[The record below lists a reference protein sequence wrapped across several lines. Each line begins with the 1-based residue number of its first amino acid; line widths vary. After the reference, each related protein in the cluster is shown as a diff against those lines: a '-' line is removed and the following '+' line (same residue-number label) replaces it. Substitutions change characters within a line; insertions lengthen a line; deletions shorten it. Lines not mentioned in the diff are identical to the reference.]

1 MQIISDIP
9 DILSELCV
17 ATIGFFDGV
26 HAGHRFLIEQ
36 VKEVA
41 AARGMRSA
49 LITFPE
55 TQIIRNG
62 PGKQH
67 CFLKPGSITASCLIL
82 LRRFHNLPPENS

>member
-9 DILSELCV
+9 DILPELCV

-41 AARGMRSA
+41 AARGMQFQA
-49 LITFPE
+49 LITFP
-55 TQIIRNG
+55 
-62 PGKQH
+62 
-67 CFLKPGSITASCLIL
+67 GSS
-82 LRRFHNLPPENS
+82 P

>member
-9 DILSELCV
+9 DILPELCV

-49 LITFPE
+49 LITFLFIPV
-55 TQIIRNG
+55 
-62 PGKQH
+62 K
-67 CFLKPGSITASCLIL
+67 
-82 LRRFHNLPPENS
+82 